1 MGFCVQQ
8 MQGVVAGV
16 VPRPDGERGLGGGDD
31 CMRER
36 GHET

>member
-8 MQGVVAGV
+8 MRGIGAGV

-31 CMRER
+31 A
-36 GHET
+36 